1 MNLHQSMTNQITH
14 LGAYRKIWPPD
25 EWEPPDDGEL
35 PSRVPAR
42 DDVFHAFHGAETVI
56 RTE

>member
-1 MNLHQSMTNQITH
+1 MNNEITH
-14 LGAYRKIWPPD
+14 PGAYRKICPQD

-42 DDVFHAFHGAETVI
+42 RGTFHGAGTVI

>member
-1 MNLHQSMTNQITH
+1 MTNQITH
-14 LGAYRKIWPPD
+14 PGAYRKIWSPD
-25 EWEPPDDGEL
+25 EWEPPGDGGL

-42 DDVFHAFHGAETVI
+42 HGVFHPFHGAGSVI

>member
-1 MNLHQSMTNQITH
+1 MTNQITH
-14 LGAYRKIWPPD
+14 PGAYRKIWPPD

-42 DDVFHAFHGAETVI
+42 HGTFHAFHGAETVI